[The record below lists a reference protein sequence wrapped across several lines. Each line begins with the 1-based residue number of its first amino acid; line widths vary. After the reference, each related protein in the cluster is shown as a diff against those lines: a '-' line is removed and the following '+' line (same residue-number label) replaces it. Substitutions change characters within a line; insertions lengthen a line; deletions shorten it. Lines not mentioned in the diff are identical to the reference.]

1 MQNTFTLHC
10 IPWRAQAPLIKDL
23 RMTAYRMGLLSLHES
38 RCDEADESS
47 NHALILSESGKPL
60 GCARITTDGKAE
72 RMAVLPHQER
82 NKIEAALQMI
92 AWLN

>member
-1 MQNTFTLHC
+1 
-10 IPWRAQAPLIKDL
+10 
-23 RMTAYRMGLLSLHES
+23 MTAYRMGLLSCEES
-38 RCDEADESS
+38 KCDEYDESA

-72 RMAVLPHQER
+72 RMAVLPHEKR
-82 NKIEAALQMI
+82 NEIEAALKMI